1 MDLEFPTTPTFSRKF
16 GLDLMGVYVR
26 LKLMKCGRD
35 PSDRVRSLKREVEAL
50 YQNNVRPGS
59 NRKLDTEV
67 FEMSKFND
75 KLNKFDKLEKQNSSN
90 KFERKRQL
98 WLSSCSQESGTSTDA
113 TYGRFAKDDDMITWW
128 DEEMIR

>member
-1 MDLEFPTTPTFSRKF
+1 
-16 GLDLMGVYVR
+16 
-26 LKLMKCGRD
+26 MKCGRD

-75 KLNKFDKLEKQNSSN
+75 KLNKFDKLEKQQNSSN

-128 DEEMIR
+128 DEDEIR

>member
-1 MDLEFPTTPTFSRKF
+1 M
-16 GLDLMGVYVR
+16 
-26 LKLMKCGRD
+26 
-35 PSDRVRSLKREVEAL
+35 
-50 YQNNVRPGS
+50 RPGS
-59 NRKLDTEV
+59 NRRLDTEV

-75 KLNKFDKLEKQNSSN
+75 KLNKFDSEHNKFDSN

-98 WLSSCSQESGTSTDA
+98 WLSSCSQESGTSADA

>member
-1 MDLEFPTTPTFSRKF
+1 
-16 GLDLMGVYVR
+16 
-26 LKLMKCGRD
+26 MKCGRD

-75 KLNKFDKLEKQNSSN
+75 KLNKFDEHNKFDTSN

-98 WLSSCSQESGTSTDA
+98 WLSSCSQESATSPGA
-113 TYGRFAKDDDMITWW
+113 TYGRVAKYLISWS
-128 DEEMIR
+128 

>member
-1 MDLEFPTTPTFSRKF
+1 
-16 GLDLMGVYVR
+16 
-26 LKLMKCGRD
+26 MKCRRD

-128 DEEMIR
+128 DEDKIILQLGDIGDVLTLKYSLQDLMRKMAKQSI